1 MDAERGREI
10 GQMLVILNR
19 KKAVTFIH
27 LKVQQHLFQLVSM
40 LAHRTLSVYVSVGN
54 YDTLY

>member
-1 MDAERGREI
+1 MDAERRREI

-27 LKVQQHLFQLVSM
+27 LKVQQHLFSIN
-40 LAHRTLSVYVSVGN
+40 VGKS
-54 YDTLY
+54 DV

>member
-1 MDAERGREI
+1 MDAERRREI

-27 LKVQQHLFQLVSM
+27 FLKKVQQHLFSIN
-40 LAHRTLSVYVSVGN
+40 VGKS
-54 YDTLY
+54 DV